1 MTLLTVS
8 ISHHTATVDMLA
20 RVSLNPAQRR
30 RFEHHLLSSED
41 INEAMVLS
49 TCNRTEV
56 FINTAR
62 FHTGLETVVATLVS
76 QTAVRLA
83 EMPEVC
89 TVRYD
94 DAATAHCFA
103 LAAGLES
110 MVVGENQVLGQV
122 REALT
127 ASQQSGHTGPVLN
140 TVFQNALRVG
150 KRVHSETS
158 VGNSGRSVLSS
169 ALQLLDAR
177 HHLTN
182 GTCLVVGAGSMAGL
196 SARTMARRGFLV
208 TCMNRT
214 LAGAERLAA
223 EVGGRAVHFDQLHLE
238 VSRHDVVITCTGSAG
253 SLISCADVTDR
264 PRAILDLAMPPD
276 VSPTVGKQTLL
287 INLASLSAHGDD
299 PGVDVQQA
307 RDLVAEELTTF
318 LDRRRADA
326 VTPTV
331 VALRSLATGV
341 VAAELERL
349 QRRLP
354 DLDDPTRAEVA
365 NSLRRVSDKL
375 LHQPTVNV
383 RQLATAEPLVDY
395 PQALRHLFALDA
407 DDTRE
412 AAWNE
417 GERDIYAVFND
428 VADTRVFFQRLEL

>member
-8 ISHHTATVDMLA
+8 ISHHTATVDTLA
-20 RVSLNPAQRR
+20 RVSLNPEQRR
-30 RFEHHLLSSED
+30 RFEHHLLGSED

-62 FHTGLETVVATLVS
+62 FHTGLETVVATLIS
-76 QTAVRLA
+76 HTAVRLA

-89 TVRYD
+89 AVRYD

-122 REALT
+122 REALA
-127 ASQQSGHTGPVLN
+127 ASQQCGHTGSVLN
-140 TVFQNALRVG
+140 AVFQNALRVG
-150 KRVHSETS
+150 KRVHTETA

-169 ALQLLDAR
+169 ALQLLDTLQD
-177 HHLTN
+177 LTA

-196 SARTMARRGFLV
+196 SARTMAGRGFLV

-214 LAGAERLAA
+214 FAGAERLAA
-223 EVGGRAVHFDQLHLE
+223 EVGGRAVHFDQLHHE

-287 INLASLSAHGDD
+287 VNLASLSAQGDD

-307 RDLVAEELTTF
+307 RDLVAEELTKF
-318 LDRRRADA
+318 LNRRRADA

-341 VAAELERL
+341 VADELERL
-349 QRRLP
+349 QHRLP
-354 DLDDPTRAEVA
+354 DLDDCTRAEVA
-365 NSLRRVSDKL
+365 NSLRRVGDKL
-375 LHQPTVNV
+375 LHQPTVKV
-383 RQLATAEPLVDY
+383 RQLATAEPSMDY

-417 GERDIYAVFND
+417 GERDIYAIFND